1 MDIFLNSIYFF
12 EKRVFFFGRSKGS
25 ERFLSG
31 EDGFEKMGLLYP
43 PLGTENL
50 T

>member
-1 MDIFLNSIYFF
+1 MDIFLKNFIYYF
-12 EKRVFFFGRSKGS
+12 EKEFFFGRSKGS
-25 ERFLSG
+25 ERFVGG